1 MEADPLYHVKQ
12 LFHQALLT
20 PATIAEASSQ
30 TLTPGDEPAA
40 LPRAVYVAR
49 AHLALQP
56 AQVVEA
62 QAVLAPFLAVEPAP
76 PSARAASALATY
88 LSSSGAE
95 RAAAVDEVRD
105 LVLEVEGDDVEA
117 DVEGPTRVLAGT
129 IFILEKENEEAVA
142 TLTEGAAKSD
152 LECIAL
158 LTQLLLALDRRDLA
172 QQQYAAAKRIGNDST
187 LVQAIEAWIGLKT
200 GARPLH
206 QAYYFYEELYQLPAG
221 RTPPVLASHAAAH
234 LLLSHVDE
242 AKADVQEAQGRDGG
256 ADDANV
262 LAVATSLGDDE
273 AAAKLATTGHP
284 FAADLAAKDKAFD
297 EAAAKFAIA
306 A

>member
-12 LFHQALLT
+12 LFHQGSYK
-20 PATIAEASSQ
+20 ATIAEASSQ
-30 TLTPGDEPAA
+30 PLTPGDDPSA

-49 AHLALQP
+49 SHLALQP
-56 AQVVEA
+56 ADAAAA
-62 QAVLAPFLAVEPAP
+62 QAVLKPFLAVEPAP

-88 LSSSGAE
+88 LSSTGTS

-105 LVLEVEGDDVEA
+105 LVLEVEGDAVEA
-117 DVEGPTRVLAGT
+117 DVEGPTRALAGT

-142 TLTEGAAKSD
+142 TLTEGAAKAD

-256 ADDANV
+256 ADDVNV

-273 AAAKLATTGHP
+273 AAAKLAATSHP
-284 FAADLAAKDKAFD
+284 FAADLAAKEKAFD